1 MLLHGIPA
9 QSLESEVQQLQMV
22 ASIISHGH
30 NQKIA
35 AIKAPDSEHFL
46 LSFEANKLIK
56 SPSLPNLM
64 GESEPC
70 QLCFGLQHTG
80 STVILQSCLPVPDVV
95 L

>member
-1 MLLHGIPA
+1 MLLHGVPA

-70 QLCFGLQHTG
+70 HPCSATHQGQH
-80 STVILQSCLPVPDVV
+80 SDVAKLLV
-95 L
+95 SISQ